1 MAEFQWPILTRLYIE
16 ALLVDECLADQVWS
30 LCDAAAFLDS
40 VVPESG
46 LKELLWGAT
55 THTKRKE
62 AFERPLYTR
71 QPPVALAESE
81 RPVSDRKQSVE

>member
-16 ALLVDECLADQVWS
+16 TLLVDECLADQVWS

-55 THTKRKE
+55 HTQSAKK
-62 AFERPLYTR
+62 PLNDRYT
-71 QPPVALAESE
+71 
-81 RPVSDRKQSVE
+81 PVSSLSSDKLPKDCD